1 MKKIRKIEWPDSWKR
16 TAKAATELLYPST
29 CPVCGKISQ
38 GVCED
43 CRKELKFVEQPVCY
57 RCGKPVGSMEQEFCP
72 DCQKTHHSYRQGCAM
87 LLYEGKVK
95 EAIHKIKYSNKREYL
110 ETFARMLARYGEKN
124 VQMWRPEVLVPIPM
138 YPKKKKF
145 RGYNQAEILAGYL
158 GEYWNLPVDTELL
171 KKVRDTGAQKE
182 LDRATRRKNLL
193 EAFEAE
199 RESPYQRV
207 LLVDDVYTTG
217 STVDAAAESL
227 KRAGISDI
235 FYIAICIGH
244 GDMIY

>member
-1 MKKIRKIEWPDSWKR
+1 
-16 TAKAATELLYPST
+16 
-29 CPVCGKISQ
+29 
-38 GVCED
+38 
-43 CRKELKFVEQPVCY
+43 
-57 RCGKPVGSMEQEFCP
+57 
-72 DCQKTHHSYRQGCAM
+72 
-87 LLYEGKVK
+87 
-95 EAIHKIKYSNKREYL
+95 
-110 ETFARMLARYGEKN
+110 MLARYGEKN
-124 VQMWRPEVLVPIPM
+124 VQMWYPEVLVPIPM
-138 YPKKKKF
+138 YPKKKKL

>member
-38 GVCED
+38 GVCEE

-124 VQMWRPEVLVPIPM
+124 VQMWQPEVLVPIPM
-138 YPKKKKF
+138 YPKKKKL

-158 GEYWNLPVDTELL
+158 GN
-171 KKVRDTGAQKE
+171 TG
-182 LDRATRRKNLL
+182 
-193 EAFEAE
+193 
-199 RESPYQRV
+199 
-207 LLVDDVYTTG
+207 
-217 STVDAAAESL
+217 
-227 KRAGISDI
+227 I
-235 FYIAICIGH
+235 FR
-244 GDMIY
+244 

>member
-1 MKKIRKIEWPDSWKR
+1 MSNSRSAIDAESRLS
-16 TAKAATELLYPST
+16 
-29 CPVCGKISQ
+29 
-38 GVCED
+38 
-43 CRKELKFVEQPVCY
+43 
-57 RCGKPVGSMEQEFCP
+57 SMEQEFCP

-124 VQMWRPEVLVPIPM
+124 VQMWQPEVLVPIPM
-138 YPKKKKF
+138 YPKKKKL

-193 EAFEAE
+193 EAFEE
-199 RESPYQRV
+199 RRAGRLRISRV
-207 LLVDDVYTTG
+207 LLGYDVYTTG

-235 FYIAICIGH
+235 LLYSNLYWPWGY
-244 GDMIY
+244 DMLKK

>member
-1 MKKIRKIEWPDSWKR
+1 M
-16 TAKAATELLYPST
+16 
-29 CPVCGKISQ
+29 
-38 GVCED
+38 
-43 CRKELKFVEQPVCY
+43 
-57 RCGKPVGSMEQEFCP
+57 
-72 DCQKTHHSYRQGCAM
+72 
-87 LLYEGKVK
+87 
-95 EAIHKIKYSNKREYL
+95 
-110 ETFARMLARYGEKN
+110 
-124 VQMWRPEVLVPIPM
+124 
-138 YPKKKKF
+138 
-145 RGYNQAEILAGYL
+145 
-158 GEYWNLPVDTELL
+158 

-199 RESPYQRV
+199 MESTYQRV